1 MVCSAVQA
9 VDPFLIELV
18 PIDKALF
25 DRTIHRL
32 LFRLTKINRETM
44 RIVIEVTV
52 PLTTKEPK
60 EWPCQSTCGLQNL
73 TDGAAAHD
81 GVMTYR

>member
-1 MVCSAVQA
+1 MG
-9 VDPFLIELV
+9 
-18 PIDKALF
+18 
-25 DRTIHRL
+25 
-32 LFRLTKINRETM
+32 
-44 RIVIEVTV
+44 IVIEVTV

-60 EWPCQSTCGLQNL
+60 EWPCQSTRGLQNL